1 MMNTDSLR
9 GQVSVKTSISG
20 NTPGIKGEKGNGIE
34 STILNDDYTLTLNY
48 TNGTSDTTP
57 SIRGEKGEK
66 GDNGI
71 SPSITTTKSGKVT
84 TITIEDATGTKT
96 ATINDGIDGQGDML
110 KSTYDKNSNG
120 IVDNS
125 EKVNGY
131 TVETNVP
138 SDAKFTD
145 TIYTHPDTSGNKH
158 IPSGGVS
165 GQILK
170 WDEDGTAKWDDS
182 VEAHRE
188 GTELKINN
196 YKGLIKFTKEGKSTQ
211 ETRSGKNKFCLNK
224 LNWITTSTS
233 PILTINSDNSCV
245 ISKTNPVAY
254 DVIRADITN
263 FLEVGKTYIASANVS
278 NKDYGQ
284 FVFDEYNGST
294 RVQSGKN
301 KIKIIDGY
309 TYYIKIYVNR
319 TSSAYDGD
327 LSITYTDMQIEEG
340 ITETSFEKYGA
351 SPSPDYPSEIISIP
365 SVENLFDKD
374 SVELGKV
381 WNGSI
386 NTKRAYGYIEAIQG
400 QEYTVSTKNTNSDL
414 KIYII
419 ESTSIGAIETPIV
432 QNALKSTLTFT
443 PKTTTKYIV
452 VQFSTTT
459 NDMIQTIVD
468 NALVKI
474 EKGTIAHP
482 YVPFGNYLR
491 IDNVGKNLFDKD
503 NAIKGF
509 YYDALGGLSPSENW
523 YYENIRVKPN
533 TSYSISGNTTNNTSA
548 FFVELNKNL
557 ELVKIIGNYY
567 NTHNFTT
574 SNETYYVGVSIPW
587 YGDSDGR
594 NNINTFQVEKGSATE
609 YEPYRNKVIYVNM
622 QDKKLCSNKDETI
635 KDKLIIYDNGKTEI
649 NKKIG
654 EVILDGSESGWE
666 RGTSTSGNYY
676 YQLNMENIKPA
687 INNTSICNIKCS
699 HFESK
704 SANDIWAGIKGISV
718 RVNISGFR
726 FCYVNDKT
734 DTLEKWKAYLQEQY
748 YAGNPVKIQYEL
760 AEPET
765 IDLGITDFN
774 LLEGNSEL
782 TCEDES
788 NMQLDYLTID
798 SNIFVQDSLDGN
810 SSTKAPSLRAVNE
823 IISQLEARIIEL
835 ESKNV

>member
-1 MMNTDSLR
+1 MGT
-9 GQVSVKTSISG
+9 
-20 NTPGIKGEKGNGIE
+20 
-34 STILNDDYTLTLNY
+34 YTKNLKLE
-48 TNGTSDTTP
+48 TP
-57 SIRGEKGEK
+57 SYT
-66 GDNGI
+66 DNADIPALAKKNNEIIDSEMIKRANGLDYNEQTGVLQLTGNNSKVG
-71 SPSITTTKSGKVT
+71 SPIQIKNNLPVTSMASGK
-84 TITIEDATGTKT
+84 
-96 ATINDGIDGQGDML
+96 
-110 KSTYDKNSNG
+110 
-120 IVDNS
+120 
-125 EKVNGY
+125 
-131 TVETNVP
+131 
-138 SDAKFTD
+138 
-145 TIYTHPDTSGNKH
+145 
-158 IPSGGVS
+158 
-165 GQILK
+165 
-170 WDEDGTAKWDDS
+170 
-182 VEAHRE
+182 
-188 GTELKINN
+188 ELKVNN
-196 YKGLIKFTKEGKSTQ
+196 YKQLIKFTKEGKSTQ
-211 ETRSGKNKFCLNK
+211 DGTP
-224 LNWITTSTS
+224 T
-233 PILTINSDNSCV
+233 PDA
-245 ISKTNPVAY
+245 PV
-254 DVIRADITN
+254 
-263 FLEVGKTYIASANVS
+263 
-278 NKDYGQ
+278 
-284 FVFDEYNGST
+284 
-294 RVQSGKN
+294 
-301 KIKIIDGY
+301 
-309 TYYIKIYVNR
+309 
-319 TSSAYDGD
+319 
-327 LSITYTDMQIEEG
+327 
-340 ITETSFEKYGA
+340 
-351 SPSPDYPSEIISIP
+351 EIISIP

-374 SVELGKV
+374 NANILNLVVDVASMTSSNNGKSFYIKC
-381 WNGSI
+381 NPNTTYTISRKITGSRFVVGTTAKI
-386 NTKRAYGYIEAIQG
+386 PTSGE
-400 QEYTVSTKNTNSDL
+400 TVIDKNRNNSG
-414 KIYII
+414 
-419 ESTSIGAIETPIV
+419 SSI
-432 QNALKSTLTFT
+432 TLTT
-443 PKTTTKYIV
+443 SPTANYLCVYYLYNSSENEQEILD
-452 VQFSTTT
+452 SI
-459 NDMIQTIVD
+459 M
-468 NALVKI
+468 I
-474 EKGTIAHP
+474 EKGSIVHTWRP
-482 YVPFGNYLR
+482 YGNYLR

-503 NAIKGF
+503 NAIKRF

-574 SNETYYVGVSIPW
+574 SNETYYVGVSISW

-594 NNINTFQVEKGSATE
+594 NNINTFQIEQGSATE

-704 SANDIWAGIKGISV
+704 SANDIWTGIKGISV
-718 RVNISGFR
+718 RVNISSVR

-748 YAGNPVKIQYEL
+748 NAGNPVKIQYEL

-810 SSTKAPSLRAVNE
+810 SNQKAPSVDAIKKYFGKKVYDKDANGWIKIEFFDHTEYVTEGQITQIDFSTGWGVSKLLSLPVGMSTIGDRILSGNVRTFDAAISVNISAILTETQITYNWKNNHSSNVTTGLNYSLR
-823 IISQLEARIIEL
+823 ILEY
-835 ESKNV
+835 V